1 MINLDSIQDLVGNHV
16 PPYIYNS
23 NVFKAGETPI
33 WYSGPYWD
41 TEETEAAINSFL
53 NGKWITA
60 GENVAEFEKQFGE
73 MFNSDHN
80 LMVNSGSSA
89 NLILISALKKRFGW
103 KDGDEVIVSPV
114 GFPTTISVL
123 YQNRLKPV
131 FADIEWDT
139 LNFDLRLVE
148 DAITVN
154 TEAIFLSPVLGNPPD
169 MDELLDICK
178 RNQIKLIVD
187 NCDSLGSKWKGKYL
201 SEYGV
206 ASSNSFYP
214 AHHISTGEGGMVCTN
229 DKELHKIMVS
239 MAWWGRDCTC
249 VGSKNL
255 LVGGSC
261 GKRFGKWLP
270 DHDGIVDH
278 RYVFSNMGYN
288 LKPLDLQGAIG
299 IEQLKKF
306 PEIERRR
313 KRSKSS
319 IEDIVVSN
327 IDGVRGVSQ
336 LPMADVSWFG
346 TPFICDN
353 ADIKNRLVQHL
364 EKHKIQTRNY
374 FAGNILLHPG
384 YSELADYRDYPEA
397 NKVLDKV
404 FFIGTAPHYSA
415 LVFEYIEEVVKK
427 F

>member
-1 MINLDSIQDLVGNHV
+1 M
-16 PPYIYNS
+16 
-23 NVFKAGETPI
+23 
-33 WYSGPYWD
+33 
-41 TEETEAAINSFL
+41 
-53 NGKWITA
+53 
-60 GENVAEFEKQFGE
+60 
-73 MFNSDHN
+73 
-80 LMVNSGSSA
+80 
-89 NLILISALKKRFGW
+89 
-103 KDGDEVIVSPV
+103 
-114 GFPTTISVL
+114 
-123 YQNRLKPV
+123 
-131 FADIEWDT
+131 
-139 LNFDLRLVE
+139 RLVE

-201 SEYGV
+201 SEYAV

-214 AHHISTGEGGMVCTN
+214 AHHITTGEGGMVCTN

-255 LVGGSC
+255 LGSGSC

-278 RYVFSNMGYN
+278 RYIFSNIGYN

-299 IEQLKKF
+299 LAQLRKFSKIE
-306 PEIERRR
+306 IRR
-313 KRSKSS
+313 KNAKSTIEESVLDS
-319 IEDIVVSN
+319 IQGVV
-327 IDGVRGVSQ
+327 GVRVFAE
-336 LPMADVSWFG
+336 ADVSWFG
-346 TPFICDN
+346 TPFICETRELKN
-353 ADIKNRLVQHL
+353 ALVQHF

-384 YSELADYRDYPEA
+384 YSTFGDYREYPEA

-404 FFIGTAPHYSA
+404 FFVGAAPHYNKN
-415 LVFEYIEEVVKK
+415 VFGYIDDIVKK
-427 F
+427 FTYVPVI